1 MSYHGKTKLDLASL
15 GLSQRTKLTSKPRL
29 KGDDYNPLTGQS
41 LNSDSGDSCSYRPS
55 RKSENKSG

>member
-41 LNSDSGDSCSYRPS
+41 LGEINQM
-55 RKSENKSG
+55 